1 MKQSRE
7 ITSEQPRTKR
17 SAIKKKK
24 KKKKRVLGKAWGEQ
38 SNIGLDKEEM
48 NVLDQL
54 FFAQS
59 KIAGLCC

>member
-17 SAIKKKK
+17 SAIKK